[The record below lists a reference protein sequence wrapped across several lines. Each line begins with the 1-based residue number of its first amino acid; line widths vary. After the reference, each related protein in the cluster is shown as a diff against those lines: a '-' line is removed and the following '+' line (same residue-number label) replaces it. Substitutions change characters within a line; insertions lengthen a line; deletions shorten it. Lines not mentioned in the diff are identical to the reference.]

1 MDEPFAKLT
10 LVDAFLPQLTAGEY
24 TLSALQTLY
33 VEVEQ
38 GRFAWV
44 EKTARKVFHVAA
56 PRFALAPDEI
66 HSRYPAD
73 GHTGAFHDTVPHVVF
88 RRQTLPW
95 ERPLVPNEQPTGG
108 AVPPDPW
115 MALLVF
121 DAAEL
126 PETPFVPRT
135 LDEVVAPEPAA
146 GAGAV
151 RGPAIALD
159 PWEAHAEAG
168 SGDEPRRCVTLDLPF
183 ALFRAVAPR
192 RSELRFLA
200 HARQVATHSKED
212 LFGVGD
218 GWFSVVLANRLPADG
233 RRSLAALVSLEGL
246 QDLIEDTAP
255 AGVATVRLVVLAHW
269 AFVSDGKPF
278 GDVARALTENKDPW
292 LRVGDGAEAADA
304 AVGTA
309 LGIGC
314 VPLRHHLRD
323 GGVTVS
329 WYHGPLTPA
338 HVTPATAAPIFEN
351 ADEALQ
357 FDAETGLF
365 DASHAAA
372 WQLGRLLALRS
383 GDFARDLSGFM
394 RGHAAEAIVREAHAA
409 LAAAGPEETDADR
422 AARMR
427 RATAAQRDDFLA
439 ALVLEWSGE

>member
-1 MDEPFAKLT
+1 MDEPFANLT
-10 LVDAFLPQLTAGEY
+10 LVDAFLPDLTAGEY
-24 TLSALQTLY
+24 TLTAKQTLY
-33 VEVEQ
+33 VQ
-38 GRFAWV
+38 D
-44 EKTARKVFHVAA
+44 EKGAVQRIEKQAEKVFHVAA

-73 GHTGAFHDTVPHVVF
+73 GHAGAYSETVPHVVF

-95 ERPLVPNEQPTGG
+95 ERPLVPNDHAAEGD
-108 AVPPDPW
+108 VPPDPW
-115 MALLVF
+115 MALMVF

-126 PETPFVPRT
+126 PETPFVSRT
-135 LDEVVAPEPAA
+135 LGEVVAPGQVAGAA
-146 GAGAV
+146 GVV

-159 PWEAHAEAG
+159 PWEENAEAG
-168 SGDEPRRCVTLDLPF
+168 GARRCVTLDLPF

-246 QDLIEDTAP
+246 QDLIADAAP
-255 AGVATVRLVVLAHW
+255 AGVATVRLVVLSHW

-292 LRVGDGAEAADA
+292 LRVSDGAEAADA

-357 FDAETGLF
+357 YDPETGLF

-383 GDFARDLSGFM
+383 GDFARDLFGATSGY
-394 RGHAAEAIVREAHAA
+394 AAEAILREAHAA
-409 LAAAGPEETDADR
+409 LAPEGREETDADR
-422 AARMR
+422 AARLR
-427 RATAAQRDDFLA
+427 RATKVQRDEFLA
-439 ALVLEWSGE
+439 ALVLEWSEE